1 MSRHRAGTLI
11 GRRCNMSIR
20 MVALLQSALRD
31 APSLPVQHATNGAD
45 VSSGKFAVPFDMMRF
60 KTVFPT
66 RWSAFLRAH
75 FQSSAH
81 VAFFFG
87 VDDRTARHWLDGTT
101 APSGAVA
108 IVACAR
114 IEGAVDFLMGQA
126 A

>member
-1 MSRHRAGTLI
+1 MTSTQLRGADPL
-11 GRRCNMSIR
+11 
-20 MVALLQSALRD
+20 VALVATAFRSSSTVPD
-31 APSLPVQHATNGAD
+31 NHATAAAD
-45 VSSGKFAVPFDMMRF
+45 KSSGKFAAPFDMMRF

-66 RWSAFLRAH
+66 RWSAFLRTN

-108 IVACAR
+108 IVACAKINGA
-114 IEGAVDFLMGQA
+114 IEYLMGEA